1 MRVFDIRNP
10 WRPKE
15 IAYFDTAGTDDT
27 VPSMQRILPEERE
40 LWVAT
45 TAGTFYVMK
54 FAHAVLDEIVG
65 D

>member
-1 MRVFDIRNP
+1 VRVFDIRNP

-15 IAYFDTAGTDDT
+15 LAYFDTAQAS
-27 VPSMQRILPEERE
+27 VPGLVRILVDVEE

-45 TAGTFYVMK
+45 LPGTFNVLK
-54 FAHAVLDEIVG
+54 FADGVLDEIVK